1 MNKDEFNNFISSFVN
16 DEYSNS
22 ENDLIFN
29 QSIVLQKNEI
39 FSDKHLRMY
48 FPEFLEGMCR
58 VIDKLSPPPL
68 NENIGDWIKRF
79 QQPLINKLENIIH
92 VIFRNIN
99 HPDFK
104 NIKTKFPS
112 LKKDQYTDL
121 YIIDYE
127 NNLFYEGYKMIKN
140 SSWSLL

>member
-1 MNKDEFNNFISSFVN
+1 
-16 DEYSNS
+16 
-22 ENDLIFN
+22 
-29 QSIVLQKNEI
+29 
-39 FSDKHLRMY
+39 
-48 FPEFLEGMCR
+48 MCR